1 MTDNAQIFSGL
12 LAPLLT
18 PFADDGAV
26 ATGLYVEHAVRVLD
40 EGCTGIVPF
49 GTTSEAN
56 SLSSA
61 ERMAGLEALVNAGIE
76 PKTIMPGSGLCALP
90 ETIALTRHA
99 VSLGCGSVLLLPPF
113 YYKGVSDDGLFAA
126 VAAVIEGVASDAL
139 KIYLYHIP
147 PVAQVGYSC
156 QLIQRLRSA
165 FPGIV
170 VGTKDSSGDWDNTS
184 ATLQALPGFGTF
196 VGSEKFLLRNMLGGG
211 VGCITAT
218 ANIAAGPIRAL
229 YDNWDTSEAPTL
241 DARVKSFREKLQ
253 HYPVIPAMKALLAER
268 LGEPRWRNLRPPLLP
283 IAESD
288 IQGLLDALGD

>member
-1 MTDNAQIFSGL
+1 MTDNQQIFSGV

-18 PFADDGAV
+18 PFADDGSV
-26 ATGLYVEHAVRVLD
+26 ATDLYVEHAARVLD

-61 ERMAGLEALVNAGIE
+61 ERMAGLEALVDAGID
-76 PKTIMPGSGLCALP
+76 PRIIMPGSGLCALP
-90 ETIALTRHA
+90 ETIELTRHA
-99 VSLGCGSVLLLPPF
+99 VSLGCAGVMLLPPF
-113 YYKGVSDDGLFAA
+113 YYKGVPDDGLFAA

-170 VGTKDSSGDWDNTS
+170 VGTKDSSGDWSNTA
-184 ATLQALPGFGTF
+184 ATLAALPGFGTF
-196 VGSEKFLLRNMLGGG
+196 VGSEKFLLRNMQGGG

-229 YDNWDTSEAPTL
+229 YNNWDTSEAGAL
-241 DARVKSFREKLQ
+241 DAGVKSFREKLQ
-253 HYPVIPAMKALLAER
+253 SFPVIPAMKAVLAER
-268 LGEPRWRNLRPPLLP
+268 LGEPRWRNMRPPLLP
-283 IAESD
+283 VAARE
-288 IQGLLDALGD
+288 IQGLLQALVD

>member
-1 MTDNAQIFSGL
+1 MTDNAQIFSGV

-18 PFADDGAV
+18 PFADDGSV
-26 ATGLYVEHAVRVLD
+26 AMELYVEHTARVLD

-61 ERMAGLEALVNAGIE
+61 ERMAGLEALVNSGVD
-76 PKTIMPGSGLCALP
+76 PKIIMPGTGLCALP
-90 ETIALTRHA
+90 ETMELTRHA
-99 VSLGCGSVLLLPPF
+99 VSMGCGGVLLLPPF

-126 VAAVIEGVASDAL
+126 VAAVIEDVASDAL

-156 QLIQRLRSA
+156 QLIQRLQA
-165 FPGIV
+165 TFPGII

-196 VGSEKFLLRNMLGGG
+196 VGSEKFLLQNMRDGG

-229 YDNWDTSEAPTL
+229 HDNWDSGEANRL

-253 HYPVIPAMKALLAER
+253 AFPVIPAMKALLAER

-283 IAESD
+283 IAASD
-288 IQGLLDALGD
+288 IRGLLDALCD

>member
-18 PFADDGAV
+18 PFADDGSV
-26 ATGLYVEHAVRVLD
+26 ATELYVEHAARVLD

-56 SLSSA
+56 SMSSA
-61 ERMAGLEALVNAGIE
+61 ERMAGLEALVNAGVD
-76 PKTIMPGSGLCALP
+76 PKIIMPGTGLCALP
-90 ETIALTRHA
+90 ETIEMTRHA
-99 VSLGCGSVLLLPPF
+99 VSLGCGGVLLLPPF

-156 QLIQRLRSA
+156 QLIQRLQTT
-165 FPGIV
+165 FPGII

-196 VGSEKFLLRNMLGGG
+196 VGSEKFLLRNMQGGG

-229 YDNWDTSEAPTL
+229 YDNWDSGEAGAL
-241 DARVKSFREKLQ
+241 DGCVKSYREKLQ
-253 HYPVIPAMKALLAER
+253 AFPVIPAMKALLAER

-283 IAESD
+283 IAASD
-288 IQGLLDALGD
+288 IQGLLDTLRD